1 MQCDLQAVLSLRYLW
16 QKVLGARHLVTQHTR
31 TNFPLH
37 RYLLA
42 ANLAYPLQGSAKV
55 CFHVHIVKL
64 LIDMAAC
71 WCSFATANL
80 HTTNIQK
87 ERRTEK
93 HTKEKNKH
101 FQAKQL
107 NTALFAGAHDRGC
120 RSATA
125 NLHTR
130 NDKKEKRFQAKR
142 LNTTFF
148 AGAHDR
154 GCRLA
159 TASLHTRQKRHDRK
173 EKRFQA
179 NRLNKN

>member
-1 MQCDLQAVLSLRYLW
+1 MQDSTYTHQLSLAP
-16 QKVLGARHLVTQHTR
+16 VFARSKPCLPFAR
-31 TNFPLH
+31 EP
-37 RYLLA
+37 
-42 ANLAYPLQGSAKV
+42 KV

-107 NTALFAGAHDRGC
+107 NTALFAVAHDRGC

-125 NLHTR
+125 KLHTR

-159 TASLHTRQKRHDRK
+159 TASLHTRQKRMTE
-173 EKRFQA
+173 EKNVFKQIS
-179 NRLNKN
+179 